1 MRYYKTGEFAKMA
14 NVSIRTIRWYDKQ
27 GLLKPTMIAENGYRL
42 YTDKDFV
49 KLQQILSLKQLGF
62 SLEEIFSMT
71 LNDDVNSLMQS
82 LELQSTLIEGK
93 INHLLAIQSAIE
105 ETKNVL
111 SDKQDIDWNQLIKL
125 IKMTSMNDSVVEQY
139 RDSSN
144 LEIRIRLH
152 ERYSVNQETWFSWLF
167 RQYHL
172 ENGMKVLEVGC
183 GNGELWKKNAAA
195 IPDASITLSDIS
207 EGMVNDAKE
216 NLEHVANMRYACFD
230 VEDIPYDDATFD
242 VVIANHVLFY
252 IKDLPAA
259 LNEIYRVLKPEGV
272 FYASSYGHKHMHEIT
287 DLVKEF
293 DTRIT
298 LSNINLY
305 DIFGLENGEQLLS
318 RFFARV
324 ELLRHEDALEVTN
337 RDDLSNYI
345 LSCHGNQGEYI
356 SKKYDEFRKFLD
368 RKLAKTKSFHITKDA
383 GMFICQKVINDERKV

>member
-272 FYASSYGHKHMHEIT
+272 FYASSYGQKHMHEIT

-298 LSNINLY
+298 LSNINPGNYLI
-305 DIFGLENGEQLLS
+305 DVTVVGSGKWTNATQPVSFTVDKHQTSISALDATLS
-318 RFFARV
+318 IVYGGIYTATFASELAGQNATLTV
-324 ELLRHEDALEVTN
+324 EAKEM
-337 RDDLSNYI
+337 
-345 LSCHGNQGEYI
+345 
-356 SKKYDEFRKFLD
+356 
-368 RKLAKTKSFHITKDA
+368 LAKQGK
-383 GMFICQKVINDERKV
+383 N

>member
-195 IPDASITLSDIS
+195 IPD
-207 EGMVNDAKE
+207 V
-216 NLEHVANMRYACFD
+216 RYF
-230 VEDIPYDDATFD
+230 
-242 VVIANHVLFY
+242 
-252 IKDLPAA
+252 
-259 LNEIYRVLKPEGV
+259 RG
-272 FYASSYGHKHMHEIT
+272 
-287 DLVKEF
+287 
-293 DTRIT
+293 
-298 LSNINLY
+298 
-305 DIFGLENGEQLLS
+305 NGQ
-318 RFFARV
+318 
-324 ELLRHEDALEVTN
+324 
-337 RDDLSNYI
+337 
-345 LSCHGNQGEYI
+345 
-356 SKKYDEFRKFLD
+356 
-368 RKLAKTKSFHITKDA
+368 
-383 GMFICQKVINDERKV
+383 